1 MLLPDLRRKVFTEAA
16 EISTMPTVEFLV
28 FFTASHPN
36 ARGINDDDVVSC
48 VKEWRVPRTML
59 SLKKSR
65 GDCRETTQDL
75 CVSVDDV
82 PLVRDVFLAW
92 DEG

>member
-16 EISTMPTVEFLV
+16 EISTMSTVELLV
-28 FFTASHPN
+28 FFTAGHPN

-59 SLKKSR
+59 SLKESR
-65 GDCRETTQDL
+65 GDCRDATQDL
-75 CVSVDDV
+75 CVGIDDV
-82 PLVRDVFLAW
+82 PLARDVLLAW
-92 DEG
+92 DVG

>member
-1 MLLPDLRRKVFTEAA
+1 
-16 EISTMPTVEFLV
+16 MPTVKFLV

-59 SLKKSR
+59 SLKKSS
-65 GDCRETTQDL
+65 GDCRDAT
-75 CVSVDDV
+75 
-82 PLVRDVFLAW
+82 
-92 DEG
+92 